1 MIQQKNRKN
10 RYLFLIILI
19 GIVSSVCVH
28 FGSQRKGRLV
38 EGTHLLR
45 NEWGEGNY
53 TITLKGITQSKEG
66 EITYEIRER
75 IFNSEERLALKEQ
88 LLKELPQIIAGE
100 NESLMAVKKD
110 LNLVTEVEGY
120 PFALV
125 WQSSNHDRIR
135 ADGKV
140 NTANVPTEGEMITLK
155 VAGTYEDEKWE
166 KEMTVK
172 LLPVILT
179 PREQYLAAMQEEL
192 YENDF
197 LYRESSEMVLPE
209 KIGEEAVIWKEKIK
223 DNSYIPLLISFL
235 CVACVPVFRERNRE
249 IREQKRSRELNRC
262 YPEFVSKLGL
272 YIGAGLNVKNAF
284 LRIGNEYQAQ
294 KKRNGKTQIL
304 YEEILVCNY
313 GFLNGMPESEV
324 YREWGKRC
332 GEMKYRKLSFLL
344 ISHLRQGNEKI
355 LSLLSEEA
363 DAALEERRNLA
374 RKRGE
379 EAGTKLLFPMM
390 LMLVVVMFLI
400 LLPAFFGFAA

>member
-1 MIQQKNRKN
+1 MRNYEKYAEEIKGYKGNRFCADFIFKH
-10 RYLFLIILI
+10 ILKTSDCTTMDCNACKLRQMLWLLEEYKEPEVDWSKVEVDTPI
-19 GIVSSVCVH
+19 
-28 FGSQRKGRLV
+28 LV
-38 EGTHLLR
+38 R
-45 NEWGEGNY
+45 N
-53 TITLKGITQSKEG
+53 
-66 EITYEIRER
+66 
-75 IFNSEERLALKEQ
+75 
-88 LLKELPQIIAGE
+88 
-100 NESLMAVKKD
+100 
-110 LNLVTEVEGY
+110 
-120 PFALV
+120 
-125 WQSSNHDRIR
+125 
-135 ADGKV
+135 
-140 NTANVPTEGEMITLK
+140 
-155 VAGTYEDEKWE
+155 YEDEKWE

-209 KIGEEAVIWKEKIK
+209 KIGGEAVIWKEKIK
-223 DNSYIPLLISFL
+223 YNSYIPLLISFL

>member
-1 MIQQKNRKN
+1 MILQKKRKN

-19 GIVSSVCVH
+19 GIAAAVCIH
-28 FGSQRKGRLV
+28 FGSQMKGRLV
-38 EGTHLLR
+38 EGTHLFR

-53 TITLKGITQSKEG
+53 TITLKGITESKEG

-75 IFNSEERLALKEQ
+75 ILNSEERLALKEQ

-110 LNLVTEVEGY
+110 LNLITKAEGY
-120 PFALV
+120 PFSLA
-125 WQSSNHDRIR
+125 WQSSDHDRIR
-135 ADGKV
+135 TDGKV
-140 NTANVPTEGEMITLK
+140 NTANIPTEGEMVTLK
-155 VAGTYEDEKWE
+155 VTGTYEDEKWE

-172 LLPVILT
+172 LLPVTLT

-192 YENDF
+192 YKNDL
-197 LYRESSEMVLPE
+197 LYRENSKVVLPK
-209 KIGEEAVIWKEKIK
+209 KIGEEAVTWEEKK
-223 DNSYIPLLISFL
+223 QDNSYVPLLISLL
-235 CVACVPVFRERNRE
+235 CVACVPALREKDRKIKRE
-249 IREQKRSRELNRC
+249 KRSRELNRS

-294 KKRNGKTQIL
+294 KKRTGKTQIL
-304 YEEILVCNY
+304 YEEILVCNN
-313 GFLNGMPESEV
+313 GFLNGVPESEV

-332 GEMKYRKLSFLL
+332 GEMKYRKLSSLL

-400 LLPAFFGFAA
+400 LLPAFFGFGA